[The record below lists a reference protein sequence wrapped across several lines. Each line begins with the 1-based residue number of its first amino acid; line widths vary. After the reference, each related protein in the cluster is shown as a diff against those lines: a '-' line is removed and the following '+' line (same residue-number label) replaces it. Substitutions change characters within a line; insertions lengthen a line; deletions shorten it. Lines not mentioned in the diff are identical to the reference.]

1 MGDRREQ
8 LPRKEL
14 ASGSLGM
21 RTALALL
28 LSLLLV
34 AAHPRERRETDD
46 TAEGGSTAEPETQP
60 ESEPESEPE
69 AEPETEPEPEPENT
83 DTDTKTNTEEAEE
96 PVVGHVTDQ
105 NTEEVN
111 EEDNNEDEK
120 EETNMPAKKCQK
132 CARSTWSARH
142 DDFCEQCSAEDIQP
156 ASLLNKNADRL
167 KKKCRRCVRQQFPAR
182 HQEFC

>member
-1 MGDRREQ
+1 MG
-8 LPRKEL
+8 EL

-69 AEPETEPEPEPENT
+69 AEPEPEPEPENT

-132 CARSTWSARH
+132 CARSTWRARH

-156 ASLLNKNADRL
+156 ASLLNKNADR
-167 KKKCRRCVRQQFPAR
+167 
-182 HQEFC
+182 